1 VVGAEV
7 VVMWSMWWGSCG
19 RWGGGQVDGVGVRWV
34 RWRSGGEVEVDA
46 IWGPKSRIFAKMAI
60 FEGQNL
66 VPRRQNRI
74 DTDRPI

>member
-1 VVGAEV
+1 MVGAEV
-7 VVMWSMWWGSCG
+7 VVMWSMWWGS
-19 RWGGGQVDGVGVRWV
+19 GGGQVGEVEVRWV

-46 IWGPKSRIFAKMAI
+46 MWGPRSRILAKMAI

-74 DTDRPI
+74 DTDSSIL

>member
-1 VVGAEV
+1 
-7 VVMWSMWWGSCG
+7 M
-19 RWGGGQVDGVGVRWV
+19 VDVVGVRWV

-46 IWGPKSRIFAKMAI
+46 MWGPKSRILAKMAI

-74 DTDRPI
+74 DTDSTI